1 MLGVLIH
8 CWVHLAGVS
17 GGEKAYSG
25 SSIIIIIYPTLSP
38 AIGGQDGM
46 DGIGGHWMTHS
57 NYRTRHQLWLS
68 GRFLAFGGGFGWG
81 KMYLVSITLVITFNW
96 LLRSGM
102 GWMAVGYIG

>member
-1 MLGVLIH
+1 MLGALIH

-17 GGEKAYSG
+17 GGEKAYLG

-38 AIGGQDGM
+38 AIGGRDGM
-46 DGIGGHWMTHS
+46 DGSGGHWMTHS

-81 KMYLVSITLVITFNW
+81 KMYLVSITLVIT
-96 LLRSGM
+96 
-102 GWMAVGYIG
+102 